1 MAGEVTYYAIVG
13 VGRTAQAPSGLARR
27 RYAAAGPVDETLR
40 RDLTW
45 KPDSAIVQWEYGEVG
60 ADLIEISEEA
70 ADRLVAM
77 FELAWDEPG

>member
-1 MAGEVTYYAIVG
+1 MAGEMTYFAIVG
-13 VGRTAQAPSGLARR
+13 AGRTAQSPSGLARR

-60 ADLIEISEEA
+60 ADLIEISEA
-70 ADRLVAM
+70 DADRLVAM
-77 FELAWDEPG
+77 FRLAWDQPD